1 MISSIN
7 SSSAAYSSMQVK
19 RPQKPDASKMAEAMF
34 AVLDAKNQG
43 FVDKTD
49 LTKALSTVDQTKSGS
64 APVTADEAFTLL
76 DTNSDG
82 KITKQEFADD
92 MKKMLDDIEAQKQA
106 AGGMHQAGGHH
117 RMEGM
122 PPPNDSAGLSVDYL
136 TKASSTAT
144 DAISKNQ
151 LDALIANFTAI
162 DTDQDKKISAK
173 EVLAY
178 KQAQQ
183 SAQQSAE
190 TTTSQS
196 EAADLKMLRMIMQ
209 ITNSYGSGTSATT
222 AQTSARSSG
231 ISVTA

>member
-7 SSSAAYSSMQVK
+7 SSSTAYSSMQVK
-19 RPQKPDASKMAEAMF
+19 RPQKPDASKMADAMF

-49 LTKALSTVDQTKSGS
+49 LTKALSTVDQTKTGS
-64 APVTADEAFTLL
+64 APVTADEAFKLL

-92 MKKMLDDIEAQKQA
+92 MKKMLDDIEAQMQA
-106 AGGMHQAGGHH
+106 AGGMHQAGGHPP
-117 RMEGM
+117 MKGM

-183 SAQQSAE
+183 SAQQSTE

-209 ITNSYGSGTSATT
+209 ITNSYGTGTSATT
-222 AQTSARSSG
+222 AQTKAQSGG